1 MHISLLD
8 SPPSASLPPSIL
20 ATVAA
25 MEGENLI
32 VLSVEEK
39 ETTRGE
45 EVEHQ
50 SSHGQVGRLEAVCWG
65 GNGHEACC
73 GWISHFQCFVKKTS

>member
-32 VLSVEEK
+32 VLSAEE